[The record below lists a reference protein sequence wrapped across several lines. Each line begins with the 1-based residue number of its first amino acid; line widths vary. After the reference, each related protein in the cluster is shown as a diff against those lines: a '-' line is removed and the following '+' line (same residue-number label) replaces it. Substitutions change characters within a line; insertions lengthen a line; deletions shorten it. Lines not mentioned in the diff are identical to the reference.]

1 MKNEKIKIFL
11 MGFFIG
17 MVFTLII
24 IRIVDIY
31 MYEKNIENESFND
44 MELIMED
51 QIENIEMSTDSA
63 DSEFFESQ

>member
-1 MKNEKIKIFL
+1 

>member
-1 MKNEKIKIFL
+1 MKNEKIKILL

-17 MVFTLII
+17 MVFTLVI

-63 DSEFFESQ
+63 DNEFFESQ